1 MITLYYGTSDI
12 SSKRVKRWF
21 EETGIEVQMKK
32 IKELSKEDLSQILFL
47 SEEVFSDILKN
58 NNRMNTHT
66 EELLRKCKALSF
78 NEALAFLLE
87 HRELLRLPLIFDTHR
102 LMIGFNDDEIRQF
115 IPQSYRRVKL
125 MYYWNNLY
133 LMIKKQSVGQKSA
146 LCFFYV
152 RRTEIRFLVTEGL
165 KFRSS
170 DFPVVG
176 NLSFTKIK
184 TLTKIKTYKKR

>member
-12 SSKRVKRWF
+12 SSKRAKRWF

-32 IKELSKEDLSQILFL
+32 IKEMSKENLSQILFL
-47 SEEVFSDILKN
+47 SEEGFSDILKN
-58 NNRMNTHT
+58 NIRMNSQT

-115 IPQSYRRVKL
+115 IPQSYRRMKL
-125 MYYWNNLY
+125 
-133 LMIKKQSVGQKSA
+133 KSV
-146 LCFFYV
+146 LL
-152 RRTEIRFLVTEGL
+152 E
-165 KFRSS
+165 
-170 DFPVVG
+170 
-176 NLSFTKIK
+176 
-184 TLTKIKTYKKR
+184 